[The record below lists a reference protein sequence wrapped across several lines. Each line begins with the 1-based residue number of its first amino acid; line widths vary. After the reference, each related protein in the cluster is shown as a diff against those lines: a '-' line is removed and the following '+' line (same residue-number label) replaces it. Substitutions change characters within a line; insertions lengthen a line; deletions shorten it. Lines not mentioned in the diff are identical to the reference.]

1 MQTENNQAKESLQN
15 SPLITQNVNSTDTVY
30 QSLKTEI
37 QNENISDLTSILKD
51 IPLNNLNDY
60 YSIETSIFKK
70 RIEKLNLQFFWIYES
85 ILQGQNINMNNSKDN
100 TNNINS
106 NTKLIFPY
114 NKLFLILFKEISLYI
129 EEITR
134 LNKQLSAKNKNE
146 KFYLKKI
153 NDYKNKEKEYF
164 INKQMIKTFQRN
176 IRNLE
181 KNIEKIKKE
190 NEKLNKKL
198 FSQKYSHFKN
208 TEENRHSNNNRNYLG
223 ISINNNINNYRYQNF
238 QKANTIY
245 NEYYGFNNINDQGSI
260 TNSNNDLFSI
270 KTFINKIKNKNQ
282 NKNNNHSKNDLY
294 LINKEI
300 INSCDRLY
308 EKNENIFENNE
319 TENDNKNIIYLSIN
333 QCQDEINNLNKIENL
348 LRNNIQNENRIINRD
363 KNKSLKNLMNTPIN
377 NIKYKI
383 NTKQNTSSS
392 NKKILF
398 TDKKFK
404 KIKKNFYYKA
414 NIITS
419 RKKSD

>member
-164 INKQMIKTFQRN
+164 INKQMIKTLQRN

-414 NIITS
+414 NIITC

>member
-1 MQTENNQAKESLQN
+1 M
-15 SPLITQNVNSTDTVY
+15 
-30 QSLKTEI
+30 
-37 QNENISDLTSILKD
+37 
-51 IPLNNLNDY
+51 
-60 YSIETSIFKK
+60 
-70 RIEKLNLQFFWIYES
+70 
-85 ILQGQNINMNNSKDN
+85 
-100 TNNINS
+100 
-106 NTKLIFPY
+106 
-114 NKLFLILFKEISLYI
+114 
-129 EEITR
+129 
-134 LNKQLSAKNKNE
+134 
-146 KFYLKKI
+146 
-153 NDYKNKEKEYF
+153 
-164 INKQMIKTFQRN
+164 
-176 IRNLE
+176 
-181 KNIEKIKKE
+181 
-190 NEKLNKKL
+190 
-198 FSQKYSHFKN
+198 
-208 TEENRHSNNNRNYLG
+208 G

>member
-164 INKQMIKTFQRN
+164 INKQMIKTLQRN

-282 NKNNNHSKNDLY
+282 NNNHSKNDLY